1 MHVALSSR
9 SMHGGV
15 TVGLLGGRQQGR
27 LRPHWMDAELPR
39 VPNRLLNAVVF
50 IYATVE
56 DAYAGRSAG
65 GTGFLVSVPFETDN
79 KYAHLYLVT
88 NSHVVK
94 RSPSLAI
101 RFNTPSGTTEIFEV
115 SRDQWCHHPNGDDV
129 AAIPLDLDSATYELS
144 DVPVEIFMTET
155 QRTNGDFGT
164 GDECFVIGRNI
175 GLEGERTNT
184 PAARFGAV
192 SIMSP
197 EPIYQPRR
205 KHAQDSIVVEAKS
218 LGGYSGAPTFV
229 YQAPPI
235 LEPIRGGMERWPVV
249 VHSYSQ
255 SGFAMLGI
263 TWGHMNGRIAVVGP
277 GSDLSESE
285 KAVAVNSGM
294 MLVVPAWKI
303 RQLLDL
309 ESLADRRETQEREHH
324 EKVGRT
330 RAGIDSES

>member
-1 MHVALSSR
+1 
-9 SMHGGV
+9 
-15 TVGLLGGRQQGR
+15 
-27 LRPHWMDAELPR
+27 
-39 VPNRLLNAVVF
+39 VF

-79 KYAHLYLVT
+79 KYAHLYLET
-88 NSHVVK
+88 NSHIAH
-94 RSPSLAI
+94 RSLSIAI

-115 SRDQWCHHPNGDDV
+115 SHGQWYHHPDGDDV
-129 AAIPLDLDSATYELS
+129 AAMPLDLDSATYKLS
-144 DVPVEIFMTET
+144 DIPVEIFMTEE

-175 GLEGERTNT
+175 GLEGQRTNT

-197 EPIYQPRR
+197 EPIYQPQRR
-205 KHAQDSIVVEAKS
+205 HAQDSIVVEAKS
-218 LGGYSGAPTFV
+218 LGGYSGAPTFI

-235 LEPIRGGMERWPVV
+235 FEPVRGGMERWPIV

-263 TWGHMNGRIAVVGP
+263 TWGHMNGRIAVLGP
-277 GSDLSESE
+277 GLDLSESE
-285 KAVAVNSGM
+285 KAIAVNSGM
-294 MLVVPAWKI
+294 MLVVPAWRI

-309 ESLADRRETQEREHH
+309 ESLAHLRETQEREHH
-324 EKVGRT
+324 ETVGRT
-330 RAGIDSES
+330 SEESTVNPDGEQPQSLD